1 MKTDTTLIHFGRG
14 DQSLEVRSVNPTVMR
29 ASTILFKD
37 HATWQKYREL
47 RKTERVLSYG
57 ARGTTTNFELE
68 KLVCKLEK
76 GYRASAFSNRTCGI
90 SNGVIKLC

>member
-47 RKTERVLSYG
+47 EKLKSFKLWSEK
-57 ARGTTTNFELE
+57 TTTNFELE
-68 KLVCKLEK
+68 KLVCKLK
-76 GYRASAFSNRTCGI
+76 GYRAQAFFQQDLRH
-90 SNGVIKLC
+90 